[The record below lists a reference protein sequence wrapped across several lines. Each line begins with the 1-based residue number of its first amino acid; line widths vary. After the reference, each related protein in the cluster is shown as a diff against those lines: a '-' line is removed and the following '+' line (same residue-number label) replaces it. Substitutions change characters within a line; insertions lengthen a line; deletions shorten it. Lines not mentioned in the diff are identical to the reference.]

1 MNLLITGGAGF
12 IGSNLV
18 HLAIERGH
26 RVVTLDAL
34 TYAGSRDNL
43 ADLDSNPNHIF
54 IKGDIRDQAMVEQTI
69 TSGFNSDTFDAVIN
83 SAAET
88 HVDRS
93 ISGARLFADTNILG
107 TATLLES
114 ARKHSIKRFVQVS
127 TDEVYGSITGDG
139 KFTRQSPY
147 SPSSPYSSSKT
158 GADLFALSFY
168 HTYQYDVRITRC
180 TNNYG
185 QFQFPEKFIP
195 TIITNALLG
204 KKIPIYGDGLN
215 IRDWIYVG
223 DHSDGIL
230 TVLERGEAGSI
241 YHFGGS
247 NELTNI
253 DLCSKIVQVLAQE
266 LNIAESQLRS
276 LMTFVEDRPGHD
288 RRYAL
293 DWSDSEREL
302 GWKPKTDWE
311 SGLLSTVRWYL
322 NNRAWWEP
330 KLKQI

>member
-18 HLAIERGH
+18 RLALERGH

-34 TYAGSRDNL
+34 TYAGSRENL
-43 ADLDSNPNHIF
+43 ADLDANPNHIF
-54 IKGDIRDQAMVEQTI
+54 IKGDIRDETTVEQTI
-69 TSGFNSDTFDAVIN
+69 ATGFNGDVFDAVIN
-83 SAAET
+83 AAAET

-93 ISGARLFADTNILG
+93 ILNATLFADTNVVG
-107 TATLLES
+107 TATLLNS
-114 ARKHSIKRFVQVS
+114 ARRHSIKKFIQVS
-127 TDEVYGSITGDG
+127 TDEVYGSITGSG

-147 SPSSPYSSSKT
+147 NPSSPYSSSKT

-168 HTYQYDVRITRC
+168 HTYQYDVCITRC

-204 KKIPIYGDGLN
+204 KKIPLYGDGLN

-223 DHSDGIL
+223 DHCDGIL
-230 TVLERGEAGSI
+230 SVLEAGQAGSI

-247 NELTNI
+247 HELTNI
-253 DLCSKIVQVLAQE
+253 DLCSKILQILAPE
-266 LNIAESQLRS
+266 LSIDESQLRS

-293 DWSDSEREL
+293 DWTDSEREL
-302 GWKPKTDWE
+302 GWKPKTRWD
-311 SGLLSTVRWYL
+311 SGLVDTVRWYL
-322 NNRAWWEP
+322 KNRAWWEP
-330 KLKQI
+330 KLK

>member
-18 HLAIERGH
+18 RLALERGH

-34 TYAGSRDNL
+34 TYAGSRENL
-43 ADLDSNPNHIF
+43 ADLDANPNHIF
-54 IKGDIRDQAMVEQTI
+54 IKGDIRDETTVEQTI
-69 TSGFNSDTFDAVIN
+69 ATGFNGNVFDAVIN
-83 SAAET
+83 AAAET

-93 ISGARLFADTNILG
+93 ILNATLFADTNVVG
-107 TATLLES
+107 TATLLNS
-114 ARKHSIKRFVQVS
+114 ARRHSIKKFIQVS
-127 TDEVYGSITGDG
+127 TDEVYGSITGSG

-147 SPSSPYSSSKT
+147 NPSSPYSSSKT

-168 HTYQYDVRITRC
+168 HTYQYDVCITRC

-204 KKIPIYGDGLN
+204 KKIPLYGDGLN

-223 DHSDGIL
+223 DHCDGIL
-230 TVLERGEAGSI
+230 SVLEAGQAGSI

-253 DLCSKIVQVLAQE
+253 DLCSKILQILAPE
-266 LNIAESQLRS
+266 LSIDESQLRS

-293 DWSDSEREL
+293 DWTDSEREL
-302 GWKPKTDWE
+302 GWKPKTRWD
-311 SGLLSTVRWYL
+311 SGLVDTVRWYL
-322 NNRAWWEP
+322 KNRAWWEP
-330 KLKQI
+330 KLK